1 MLGCQLLR
9 SRRFAGAR
17 KPDHQEDCGCPISPH
32 PQRRIV
38 RRPASTDSF
47 RLARTRAGATH
58 RHCVGDALRVRT
70 ISLHNRPHPQAG
82 REIGV
87 LKGIPHLVKNGLSHQ
102 ARRLRSAINCLAQPL
117 ARGGQPFRVA
127 TPLPHVP
134 APAVMACRNTR
145 YSLELTA

>member
-9 SRRFAGAR
+9 SHRFAGAR
-17 KPDHQEDCGCPISPH
+17 KPDHQEDCGCLISPH

-87 LKGIPHLVKNGLSHQ
+87 LKGIPHFREWRPAYRYRGTVSKSEPLESEPFSVH
-102 ARRLRSAINCLAQPL
+102 SASTLAVTRAAAL
-117 ARGGQPFRVA
+117 
-127 TPLPHVP
+127 H
-134 APAVMACRNTR
+134 AP
-145 YSLELTA
+145 